1 MKIKLLNV
9 DIEKGTAFARIA
21 MSNKH
26 LKIISI
32 DLFGGIRLKGK
43 YKTDRD
49 IYYIP
54 DYKNKLGQLIDCEVE
69 EETNLW

>member
-1 MKIKLLNV
+1 MKIKLLMV
-9 DIEKGTAFARIA
+9 DLEKGTALARVA

-26 LKIISI
+26 LNIVSI

-49 IYYIP
+49 IYYIS
-54 DYKNKLGQLIDCEVE
+54 DYKNKLGQLTDCEVE